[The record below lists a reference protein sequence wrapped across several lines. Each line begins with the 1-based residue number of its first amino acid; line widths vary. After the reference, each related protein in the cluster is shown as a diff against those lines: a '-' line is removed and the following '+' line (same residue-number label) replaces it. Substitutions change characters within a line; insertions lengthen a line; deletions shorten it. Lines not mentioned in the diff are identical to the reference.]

1 MLAKLS
7 RGDGP
12 KLLLNSHL
20 DTVPVGNGWTHDPF
34 FEPWR
39 DGRLYGRGA
48 NDAVTPLGNPV
59 TASATLPVKLPP
71 RVMLI
76 ETLPV
81 PPIPIDTAG
90 AGTLSASVPGLEGC
104 VGVPLF
110 EPPPPPHASV
120 RSRSRLLAATREPF
134 ASE

>member
-1 MLAKLS
+1 MRVLVVVDAS
-7 RGDGP
+7 SED
-12 KLLLNSHL
+12 
-20 DTVPVGNGWTHDPF
+20 
-34 FEPWR
+34 
-39 DGRLYGRGA
+39 GA

-59 TASATLPVKLPP
+59 TASETLPVKLPP

-90 AGTLSASVPGLEGC
+90 AETLSASVPGVEGC
-104 VGVPLF
+104 VGVPLS

-120 RSRSRLLAATREPF
+120 MSRRKLLAATSEAC
-134 ASE
+134 ASG